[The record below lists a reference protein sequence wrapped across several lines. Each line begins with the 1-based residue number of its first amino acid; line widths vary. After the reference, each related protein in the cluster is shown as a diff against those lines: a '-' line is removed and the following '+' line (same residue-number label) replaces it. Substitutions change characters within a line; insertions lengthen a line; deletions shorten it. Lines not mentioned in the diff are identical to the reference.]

1 MKYAIA
7 LSGGIASGKSTACSF
22 LKLYGYGVICA
33 DEVAHRVLEESQSE
47 VVEVFGKEILE
58 DSKINRK
65 ILGNIVF
72 NDEIARKKLENILH
86 PKIKKEILKKAES
99 LDKSEIP
106 YFVDIPLFFETR
118 NYEISETLLIY
129 TQKEIQIERLMKRNH
144 LSKEE
149 ALKRIALQMPLDEK
163 KKLASYV
170 IDNSKG
176 VESLQAEIEKYLGN
190 YLKK

>member
-1 MKYAIA
+1 
-7 LSGGIASGKSTACSF
+7 
-22 LKLYGYGVICA
+22 
-33 DEVAHRVLEESQSE
+33 
-47 VVEVFGKEILE
+47 
-58 DSKINRK
+58 
-65 ILGNIVF
+65 
-72 NDEIARKKLENILH
+72 
-86 PKIKKEILKKAES
+86 
-99 LDKSEIP
+99 
-106 YFVDIPLFFETR
+106 
-118 NYEISETLLIY
+118 
-129 TQKEIQIERLMKRNH
+129 MKRNH